1 VAEAGRIGG
10 KVVAKKRG
18 PEFYKKLQGMRKR
31 RRGGQAKKN
40 RGEVKRTMP
49 MLTIKCP
56 NTGKPVITGISM
68 DKQSFAT
75 ATLTDNSVS
84 CPHCGQA
91 HVWTKKDVLP
101 LAD

>member
-1 VAEAGRIGG
+1 
-10 KVVAKKRG
+10 
-18 PEFYKKLQGMRKR
+18 
-31 RRGGQAKKN
+31 
-40 RGEVKRTMP
+40 MP